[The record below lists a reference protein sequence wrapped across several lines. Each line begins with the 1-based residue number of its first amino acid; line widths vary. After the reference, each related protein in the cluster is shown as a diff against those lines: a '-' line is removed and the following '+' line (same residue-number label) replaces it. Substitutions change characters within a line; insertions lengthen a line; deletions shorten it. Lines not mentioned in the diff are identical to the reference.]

1 MPLVSRPI
9 ILASGSPYR
18 RKLLEDAGISFTV
31 DVSNIDEDL
40 HPLTDPEKYVKELA
54 TRKALAV
61 AGRAPKDAL
70 VIGADTTCAL
80 GNEIIGKPTDA
91 ADAQRMIERACG
103 TGLQRVITG
112 VCVVD
117 CRDMAQV
124 TFSETSLVEMRPATR
139 EQIAAYVA
147 SGEPMGKC
155 GALCIE
161 SGQSFVKAWRGS
173 YTNIMGLP
181 MERLLALLLKM
192 ASA

>member
-1 MPLVSRPI
+1 MMLINRPI

-18 RKLLEDAGISFTV
+18 RKLLEDAGIKFTV
-31 DVSNIDEDL
+31 EVSHVDEDL

-61 AGRAPKDAL
+61 AARAPKDAI
-70 VIGADTTCAL
+70 VIGADTTCAV
-80 GNEIIGKPTDA
+80 GSEIIGKPRDA
-91 ADAQRMIERACG
+91 ADAQQMIERACG
-103 TGLQRVITG
+103 MGLQRVITG

-117 CRDMAQV
+117 CRDMSQV
-124 TFSETSLVEMRPATR
+124 TFAETSLVEMKPATR

-161 SGQSFVKAWRGS
+161 SGASFVKSWRGS
-173 YTNIMGLP
+173 YSNIMGLP
-181 MERLLALLLKM
+181 MERLLALLLKIGV
-192 ASA
+192 